1 MRSTFTG
8 LNTMVRGIFAN
19 QLSLDTVGH
28 NITNASTEG
37 YSRQSVNLAATM
49 CQMQGSL
56 YGQVAVGTGVD
67 STSILRAR
75 NIYADT
81 QYRQEASTQEY
92 NNIMQMNYQK
102 LETTFYD
109 TETTGIQKAM
119 QNFWESWKSLSTNAS
134 GNAEREAVVGEGAV
148 LCDMMHRAK
157 DDLVNQ
163 MDALYEELG
172 MRIDNINELTS
183 KIVQYNKNIVTME
196 ANGSSA
202 NDLRDQRDLVCD
214 QLSKYIDIS
223 VSEVDGYYIVVCDGA
238 TLVNRTSKLTLEVS
252 RGSTADTDEN
262 YVDYGVMDS
271 AIKIRETHTAF
282 SPKNGS
288 IKGIYDAV
296 DENKKM
302 IDDLANM
309 AALMLTT
316 FNAQHQAGYDFN
328 GVEGGNFFGSS
339 TADYSSYDY
348 SENRNYYSDLD
359 FANIYVVKGEEKL
372 TGVEIIEELRVSPK
386 IAAYGGGQYIA
397 AKTNA
402 DLTGRDSTST
412 SLGDNAVLL
421 SNFFDMTR
429 GYTELTSDAIKDL
442 YYNYYNA
449 SGKTIDIYYDRFT
462 TLEDGSTKELVYRGD
477 DGVVYKVT
485 PASSDEDS
493 EEDTDSSGV
502 YYVDGQGTIL
512 TISSSSEESD
522 DEEETTSITFTGR
535 KLISYTTSS
544 GIATYTTVS
553 YTTSSDGFLV
563 YSASDGHIYKTISA
577 DGTVGYYTYDYDG
590 NKVALTRSTVSSSD
604 DSDESDEDDDTSTTT
619 SSSDIITIYSSE
631 GGDDDSGE
639 SITFVVR
646 SNDKSVRA
654 LGDVSIYSYY
664 NYSMSQLGLR
674 SETMNVKVEAQDA
687 LIVQIQNWK
696 ASESGV
702 DWNEELTNMIKFQ
715 KGYGACARCLTAM
728 DEMLDRLVNNTGQV
742 GR

>member
-119 QNFWESWKSLSTNAS
+119 HNFWESWKSLSTNAS
-134 GNAEREAVVGEGAV
+134 GNAEREAVAGEGAV

-163 MDALYEELG
+163 MDALYDELG
-172 MRIDNINELTS
+172 IRVDNINELTS

-223 VSEVDGYYIVVCDGA
+223 VSEIDGYYIVVCDGA

-252 RGSTADTDEN
+252 RGSTAETDEN

-271 AIKIRETHTAF
+271 AIKVKETHTAF

-296 DENKKM
+296 AENKKM
-302 IDDLANM
+302 IDDLSNM

-316 FNAQHQAGYDFN
+316 FNAQHQAGYDLN

-339 TADYSSYDY
+339 GVSYSSYDY
-348 SENRNYYSDLD
+348 SEYRTHYTNLD
-359 FANIYVVKGEEKL
+359 ADHIYIYKDGEVL
-372 TGVEIIEELRVSPK
+372 TGVEIIEELKVNPK
-386 IAAYGGGQYIA
+386 IAAKEGGKYIA

-402 DLTGRDSTST
+402 DLTGMDSTST
-412 SLGDNAVLL
+412 ALGDNAVLL
-421 SNFFDMTR
+421 SDFFDMTKE
-429 GYTELTSDAIKDL
+429 YTEETSDAVKDL
-442 YYNYYNA
+442 YYNYYDA
-449 SGKTIDIYYDRFT
+449 DGKSIDVYYDKIT
-462 TLEDGSTKELVYRGD
+462 TTVDDGVTTTKEVVYRGD
-477 DGVVYKVT
+477 DGVVYKIT
-485 PASSDEDS
+485 TG
-493 EEDTDSSGV
+493 EEVKYTDA
-502 YYVDGQGTIL
+502 YGTDL
-512 TISSSSEESD
+512 TISSDESGESVIFTGTRQSTSSEV
-522 DEEETTSITFTGR
+522 
-535 KLISYTTSS
+535 
-544 GIATYTTVS
+544 TYTATE
-553 YTTSSDGFLV
+553 FLI
-563 YSASDGHIYKTISA
+563 YSASDGQIYKSINSSGDVTYT
-577 DGTVGYYTYDYDG
+577 DGDG
-590 NKVALTRSTVSSSD
+590 VQLTPTFGGTSE
-604 DSDESDEDDDTSTTT
+604 ESDPDEPSSTSDVIATYSNGEDVTYT
-619 SSSDIITIYSSE
+619 
-631 GGDDDSGE
+631 
-639 SITFVVR
+639 VR
-646 SNDKSVRA
+646 SNGESVRA
-654 LGDVSIYSYY
+654 VGDISIYAYY
-664 NYSMSQLGLR
+664 NHSMSQLGLR

-687 LIVQIQNWK
+687 LMVQIQNWK

-702 DWNEELTNMIKFQ
+702 DWNEELTNMIRFQ
-715 KGYGACARCLTAM
+715 KGDGACARCLTAM

>member
-56 YGQVAVGTGVD
+56 YCQVAVGTGVD

-81 QYRQEASTQEY
+81 HYRQEASTQEY

-102 LETTFYD
+102 IETTFYD

-119 QNFWESWKSLSTNAS
+119 QEFYESWKSLSTKAS
-134 GNAEREAVVGEGAV
+134 GNAEREAVVGKGAV

-172 MRIDNINELTS
+172 MRVDNINELTS

-223 VSEVDGYYIVVCDGA
+223 VSEIDGYYIVVCDGA

-271 AIKIRETHTAF
+271 AIKIKETHTAF

-288 IKGIYDAV
+288 IKGIFDAV

-316 FNAQHQAGYDFN
+316 FNAQHRAGYDFN

-339 TADYSSYDY
+339 GVSYSSYDY
-348 SENRNYYSDLD
+348 SEYRTHYSNLD
-359 FANIYVVKGEEKL
+359 ADHIYVYKDDETL
-372 TGVEIIEELRVSPK
+372 TGVEIIEELKVNPK
-386 IAAYGGGQYIA
+386 IAAYGGGKYIA
-397 AKTNA
+397 AKTDA
-402 DLTGRDSTST
+402 DLTGMDSSST
-412 SLGDNAVLL
+412 ALGDNAVLL
-421 SNFFDMTR
+421 SDFFDMTK
-429 GYTELTSDAIKDL
+429 GYTELTSDAVKDL
-442 YYNYYNA
+442 YYNYYDAN
-449 SGKTIDIYYDRFT
+449 GKTIDIYYDRFT
-462 TLEDGSTKELVYRGD
+462 TTVVNGVTYDKELVYRGD
-477 DGVVYKVT
+477 DGVVYKMTPVT
-485 PASSDEDS
+485 SDT
-493 EEDTDSSGV
+493 EETDTTDEEGDTSGV
-502 YYVDGQGTIL
+502 YYVDAYGTIL
-512 TISSSSEESD
+512 TISSSDSEEGT
-522 DEEETTSITFTGR
+522 EEEEGGTSVTFTGKR
-535 KLISYTTSS
+535 ASTGETV
-544 GIATYTTVS
+544 TYTTDS
-553 YTTSSDGFLV
+553 AGFLV
-563 YSASDGHIYKTISA
+563 YSGVDGQIYKSINAS
-577 DGTVGYYTYDYDG
+577 GTVSYTDDKG
-590 NKVALTRSTVSSSD
+590 NNLQRTTVSVETEET
-604 DSDESDEDDDTSTTT
+604 ESDEEDEEGTTTTT
-619 SSSDIITIYSSE
+619 SSSDIIAIYTSSTDDEE
-631 GGDDDSGE
+631 GGDSV
-639 SITFVVR
+639 TYTVR
-646 SNDKSVRA
+646 SNGESVRA
-654 LGDVSIYSYY
+654 LGDVSIYAYY

>member
-109 TETTGIQKAM
+109 TENTGIQKAM
-119 QNFWESWKSLSTNAS
+119 HNFWESLKSLSTNAS

-172 MRIDNINELTS
+172 MRVDNINELTS

-214 QLSKYIDIS
+214 QLSEYIDIS

-252 RGSTADTDEN
+252 RGSTAETDEN

-271 AIKIRETHTAF
+271 AIKVKETHTAF

-288 IKGIYDAV
+288 IK
-296 DENKKM
+296 
-302 IDDLANM
+302 
-309 AALMLTT
+309 
-316 FNAQHQAGYDFN
+316 
-328 GVEGGNFFGSS
+328 
-339 TADYSSYDY
+339 
-348 SENRNYYSDLD
+348 
-359 FANIYVVKGEEKL
+359 
-372 TGVEIIEELRVSPK
+372 
-386 IAAYGGGQYIA
+386 
-397 AKTNA
+397 
-402 DLTGRDSTST
+402 
-412 SLGDNAVLL
+412 
-421 SNFFDMTR
+421 
-429 GYTELTSDAIKDL
+429 
-442 YYNYYNA
+442 
-449 SGKTIDIYYDRFT
+449 
-462 TLEDGSTKELVYRGD
+462 
-477 DGVVYKVT
+477 
-485 PASSDEDS
+485 
-493 EEDTDSSGV
+493 
-502 YYVDGQGTIL
+502 
-512 TISSSSEESD
+512 
-522 DEEETTSITFTGR
+522 
-535 KLISYTTSS
+535 
-544 GIATYTTVS
+544 
-553 YTTSSDGFLV
+553 
-563 YSASDGHIYKTISA
+563 
-577 DGTVGYYTYDYDG
+577 
-590 NKVALTRSTVSSSD
+590 
-604 DSDESDEDDDTSTTT
+604 
-619 SSSDIITIYSSE
+619 
-631 GGDDDSGE
+631 
-639 SITFVVR
+639 
-646 SNDKSVRA
+646 
-654 LGDVSIYSYY
+654 
-664 NYSMSQLGLR
+664 
-674 SETMNVKVEAQDA
+674 
-687 LIVQIQNWK
+687 
-696 ASESGV
+696 
-702 DWNEELTNMIKFQ
+702 
-715 KGYGACARCLTAM
+715 
-728 DEMLDRLVNNTGQV
+728 
-742 GR
+742 

>member
-109 TETTGIQKAM
+109 TENTGIQKAM
-119 QNFWESWKSLSTNAS
+119 HNFWESWKSLSTNAS

-172 MRIDNINELTS
+172 MRVDNINELTS
-183 KIVQYNKNIVTME
+183 KIVQFNKNIVTME

-214 QLSKYIDIS
+214 QLSEYIDIS

-271 AIKIRETHTAF
+271 AIKVKETHTAF

-296 DENKKM
+296 DENKRM

-316 FNAQHQAGYDFN
+316 FNAQHRAGYDLN

-339 TADYSSYDY
+339 GTSYSNYDY
-348 SENRNYYSDLD
+348 SEYKNHSSDLNVD
-359 FANIYVVKGEEKL
+359 HIYIYKDDEVL
-372 TGVEIIEELRVSPK
+372 TGVEIINELKVNPK
-386 IAAYGGGQYIA
+386 LTAYGGGKYIA
-397 AKTNA
+397 AKTDR
-402 DLTGRDSTST
+402 DLTGMDSSST
-412 SLGDNAVLL
+412 ALGDNAVLL
-421 SNFFDMTR
+421 SDFFDMTR
-429 GYTELTSDAIKDL
+429 GYTELTSDAVKDL

-449 SGKTIDIYYDRFT
+449 DGKTIEIYYDRFT
-462 TLEDGSTKELVYRGD
+462 TLADGSTKELVYRGD
-477 DGVVYKVT
+477 DGIVYKVT
-485 PASSDEDS
+485 SSGS
-493 EEDTDSSGV
+493 EESEGSV
-502 YYVDGQGTIL
+502 YYVDAYGTRL
-512 TISSSSEESD
+512 TISSEEGSD
-522 DEEETTSITFTGR
+522 DESGSVIFTGLR
-535 KLISYTTSS
+535 ES
-544 GIATYTTVS
+544 TYTTVT
-553 YTTSSDGFLV
+553 YTAGSSGILIYSSKADGE
-563 YSASDGHIYKTISA
+563 IYKTISA
-577 DGTVGYYTYDYDG
+577 DGTVGYYTYDDDG
-590 NKVALTRSTVSSSD
+590 NQIALTRSTSSG
-604 DSDESDEDDDTSTTT
+604 DSEEAGEDEDGASTTSTNLVAT
-619 SSSDIITIYSSE
+619 YSNEDGTMTFTVNSN
-631 GGDDDSGE
+631 GE
-639 SITFVVR
+639 
-646 SNDKSVRA
+646 SVRA
-654 LGDVSIYSYY
+654 LGDVSIYAYY

-687 LIVQIQNWK
+687 LIVQIQNWR